1 MSVSSYI
8 EGVLVKA
15 LKEITKGEGPFNR
28 DPLQHAENCIEEMQ
42 ATARKALS
50 ETKDEGDEI

>member
-15 LKEITKGEGPFNR
+15 LKEIAEGPGLFDCDLLR
-28 DPLQHAENCIEEMQ
+28 HAENCIKEMRGI
-42 ATARKALS
+42 AKRALS
-50 ETKDEGDEI
+50 ETHNEGDEI